1 MTILAAR
8 TNETATFHAVELLK
22 KANELRRAGKD
33 IISLGVGEPDFTA
46 AAPVVE
52 AMQRAARDGLSAYSA
67 PAGLPQLREA
77 IAEFYGNQLGAPVD
91 ASRVIVT
98 TGASGALLLAALALV
113 NPGDEVLMPD
123 PCYPPNRNFIGAAG
137 GTTRLIPTTPA
148 TRYQLSATDV
158 ESHWGPST
166 RGVLIASPSNPTGT
180 SIDHEALAQ
189 LIRVVRAHS
198 GFVMMDEIYLS
209 LSYEG
214 TPRSAL
220 ALDDDLIILNSFSK
234 YFDMTGWRL
243 GWMIVPPEM
252 VAAVEKMAAS
262 LAICAPTLAQYGAV
276 ACFEA
281 DSLAIFED
289 RRRAFAARRDY
300 ILPELTGMGI
310 RVPVV
315 PDGAFYV
322 YGDVSAHANDSY
334 ALSTDLLLNAQV
346 AAVPGI
352 DFGPTHARQ
361 MMRFA
366 YTTGMERLEEAM
378 HRMRHYLASRQGY

>member
-1 MTILAAR
+1 MTILATR
-8 TNETATFHAVELLK
+8 TNETVTFHAVELLK
-22 KANELRRAGKD
+22 KANELKRTGKD

-123 PCYPPNRNFIGAAG
+123 PCYPPNRNFIGTAG

-148 TRYQLSATDV
+148 ARYQLSAADI

-166 RGVLIASPSNPTGT
+166 RGVLIASPGNPTGT
-180 SIDHEALAQ
+180 AIDRDALAH
-189 LIRVVRAHS
+189 LIRMVRARS

-243 GWMIVPPEM
+243 GWMIVPPDM

-281 DSLAIFED
+281 DSLAIFEE

-334 ALSTDLLLNAQV
+334 ALSTDLLVNAHV

-352 DFGPTHARQ
+352 DFGPAHARQ